1 MPVLQTSVETPVYF
15 SSRRRLARRSGP
27 SASPG
32 RTAPTG
38 VGVNGLLQPSPGRL
52 LVMVEFGDPALS
64 RPIGLRQ
71 AMRHDPLHAAEIAV
85 LYALPQLTPH
95 VKMWWS
101 KTSHT
106 RSSDSP
112 DRIANRV
119 LRHSTSVARRGGLI
133 TGSSFYV
140 GMLPAMAM
148 IYCEQLIVVLRIAA
162 AYGRDPSDPAR
173 AAEVLVVQGRY
184 STVQDAADA
193 LQKAGAADESRRSA
207 AEVRTFFDVVRQFPS
222 MIGLRL
228 RQYTRS
234 PIDLV
239 IAGAEIAS
247 YLVPVVSMPVW
258 TYASARATR
267 RLGHAAINFYSQP
280 VAEQTLKSSIV
291 LPPRPKPKTRTLL
304 IASVVPLGLTLGVL
318 FWFLPIGLNHHGL
331 RWVGLVISELALA
344 LTFARLI
351 RLTRL
356 PGGVGA

>member
-1 MPVLQTSVETPVYF
+1 MPVLQTSVETPFCYF
-15 SSRRRLARRSGP
+15 KPGAPRQAVGAFGLSRKNGP
-27 SASPG
+27 HEGWCQWP
-32 RTAPTG
+32 
-38 VGVNGLLQPSPGRL
+38 LQPSPGRL

-64 RPIGLRQ
+64 RPTGLWQ

-101 KTSHT
+101 KTSHK

-112 DRIANRV
+112 DRIAKRV

-193 LQKAGAADESRRSA
+193 LQKVGAADEISFGS
-207 AEVRTFFDVVRQFPS
+207 EVRTFFDVVRQFPS

-239 IAGAEIAS
+239 IAGAEVAS

-280 VAEQTLKSSIV
+280 VAEQSLKSQSCC
-291 LPPRPKPKTRTLL
+291 RPAPSRRHAHSSSR
-304 IASVVPLGLTLGVL
+304 ASCHWG
-318 FWFLPIGLNHHGL
+318 
-331 RWVGLVISELALA
+331 
-344 LTFARLI
+344 
-351 RLTRL
+351 
-356 PGGVGA
+356 

>member
-1 MPVLQTSVETPVYF
+1 
-15 SSRRRLARRSGP
+15 
-27 SASPG
+27 
-32 RTAPTG
+32 
-38 VGVNGLLQPSPGRL
+38 
-52 LVMVEFGDPALS
+52 MVELGDPAPS
-64 RPIGLRQ
+64 RPTGLWQ
-71 AMRHDPLHAAEIAV
+71 AMRHDPLHAPEIAV

-101 KTSHT
+101 KTRQARPSE
-106 RSSDSP
+106 SSD
-112 DRIANRV
+112 RVAKRV
-119 LRHSTSVARRGGLI
+119 LRRSAGVARRGGLI

-184 STVQDAADA
+184 STVQDAAAA
-193 LQKAGAADESRRSA
+193 LQKAGAADSRHSA
-207 AEVRTFFDVVRQFPS
+207 PEVHTVLDVVRQMPS

-228 RQYTRS
+228 RRYGRS

-267 RLGHAAINFYSQP
+267 RLGHAAIDFYSQP
-280 VAEQTLKSSIV
+280 VAEKTLNTSIV
-291 LPPRPKPKTRTLL
+291 LPPRPKPRTRKLL
-304 IASVVPLGLTLGVL
+304 IGSVVPLALILGVV
-318 FWFLPIGLNHHGL
+318 FWFLPFGFLHLGL
-331 RWVGLVISELALA
+331 RWVGLVIGELALA

-356 PGGVGA
+356 PTYAGASLDR